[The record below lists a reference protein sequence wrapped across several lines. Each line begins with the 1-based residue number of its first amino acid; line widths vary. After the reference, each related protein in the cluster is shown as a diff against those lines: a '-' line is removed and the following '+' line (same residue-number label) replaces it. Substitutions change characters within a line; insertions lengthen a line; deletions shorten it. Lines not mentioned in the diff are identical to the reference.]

1 MASLGNLTYNITI
14 NDESLSSIKEE
25 IASLRATLLVQEAKL
40 ECQAEKFGKELGEH
54 VAAKYKKM
62 LAEQEAVDHA
72 IKENWSLKVKRNSRG
87 ELVCCGMVVEPDHLE
102 VNGKTLDEYT
112 EEWKVLISENH
123 LGQSVCC
130 GISKGSPFTVHGG
143 QVYVN
148 KTTVCDTPKES
159 SVVTLDEDG
168 VLKAFDENGTLR
180 VRIQLPFKERQ

>member
-1 MASLGNLTYNITI
+1 MVEVGNLTYNITI
-14 NDESLSSIKEE
+14 NDEALSFIKEE

-62 LAEQEAVDHA
+62 LAEQEAVDRA
-72 IKENWSLKVKRNSRG
+72 RKAN
-87 ELVCCGMVVEPDHLE
+87 D
-102 VNGKTLDEYT
+102 KTLDEYT
-112 EEWKVLISENH
+112 EEWKAIISETH
-123 LGQSVCC
+123 LGRCVCRGV
-130 GISKGSPFTVHGG
+130 GIGVTREGSPFTVQGG

-168 VLKAFDENGTLR
+168 VLKVFDENGTLR
-180 VRIQLPFKERQ
+180 ARIQLPFKEKQ